1 MATSEPGRDVKN
13 RLRPK
18 PRRGAIPVPAGE
30 VFYESLK
37 SSFIDLGRLV
47 TNLEKEGFTGYVR
60 LLTEDAVGLILFQEG
75 ATLECMYQSSDD
87 PKMVLGKRALNELHE
102 DVARGNGVLDVI
114 GLSAELING
123 LYALAV
129 SKPMYS
135 DLYAAWVDIG
145 ALLQFLHERRLSGS
159 VLIRAKAGTGVIV
172 LAEGDLAGAFTS
184 ESPEIA
190 EPDRALALCED
201 PNAVIEVTQ
210 VDSIT
215 HQPLRVKEALA
226 ALPAV
231 PSQKQDDTASK
242 QPELSAAMA
251 VTTSNQ
257 PSLQGTGTLPKPPT
271 QLAVTVPPE
280 MPQLAAGPEPD
291 WVELVAE
298 LQEMAGNA
306 LGHRARKV
314 KELLAFADPTRIGI
328 EAAIDQIPDLLI
340 LFIDSARLEQLAQDM
355 RARLKPHR

>member
-1 MATSEPGRDVKN
+1 VATSEPGRDVKN
-13 RLRPK
+13 RPRPK
-18 PRRGAIPVPAGE
+18 PGREAIPVPAGE

-37 SSFIDLGRLV
+37 SSFIDFGRLV

-75 ATLECMYQSSDD
+75 TTLECMYQSSDD
-87 PKMVLGKRALNELHE
+87 PKMVLGKRALKELHE
-102 DVARGNGVLDVI
+102 AVARGNGVLDVI
-114 GLSAELING
+114 SLSAELING

-201 PNAVIEVTQ
+201 PNATIEVTQ
-210 VDSIT
+210 VDSIR
-215 HQPLRVKEALA
+215 HQPLGVEEAIA
-226 ALPAV
+226 ALPAD
-231 PSQKQDDTASK
+231 PSQEQDDTASK
-242 QPELSAAMA
+242 QPDVSPELSAAMA

-257 PSLQGTGTLPKPPT
+257 PSFRGTGTLLKPPT
-271 QLAVTVPPE
+271 
-280 MPQLAAGPEPD
+280 QLAAGPEPD

-298 LQEMAGNA
+298 LQDMAGNA

-314 KELLAFADPTRIGI
+314 KDLLAFADPTQTGI
-328 EAAIDQIPDLLI
+328 EAAIDQIPYLVI
-340 LFIDSARLEQLAQDM
+340 LFVDSARMEHLAQDM
-355 RARLKPHR
+355 RARLKPQR